1 VFSTYVQEKRQKS
14 RFFNKVNLNLQP
26 NEKQGGNFIPRFE
39 NQKENTMPGNIVNFQ
54 HKQAHDLIVEYQR
67 VMQIESSQ
75 QRLEAMQSWQQKAS
89 QYGAKVELKR
99 VG

>member
-1 VFSTYVQEKRQKS
+1 M
-14 RFFNKVNLNLQP
+14 NLNLQP
-26 NEKQGGNFIPRFE
+26 TTKHYGNFIPRFE

-67 VMQIESSQ
+67 VMQLENSTE
-75 QRLEAMQSWQQKAS
+75 RLAQITNWQQKAS
-89 QYGAKVELKR
+89 QYGVKIELKR